1 MIQFDEHIFQ
11 TGWNH
16 QLVYLTI
23 IFDIMGISGYPPK
36 AKPNKPLLREI
47 NGYSNSPLIRPYFL
61 GGGWHWGGTVGFPSY
76 FFSQPP
82 RLDRRQLHYQQHPAV
97 AGWWCRLGTG
107 YEGAPKMNQDTPG
120 WACCVSGFFAG
131 EWKQGSWKMGL
142 DFFLGGG
149 SKNRNLWQDLRDF
162 PKITMHC
169 LGCLSNLM
177 TPVTYTPQK

>member
-61 GGGWHWGGTVGFPSY
+61 GGGGIGGVPLDSHHISFLN
-76 FFSQPP
+76 PP
-82 RLDRRQLHYQQHPAV
+82 GL
-97 AGWWCRLGTG
+97 T
-107 YEGAPKMNQDTPG
+107 EG
-120 WACCVSGFFAG
+120 SFII
-131 EWKQGSWKMGL
+131 SSIL
-142 DFFLGGG
+142 LLLGGG
-149 SKNRNLWQDLRDF
+149 AGLV
-162 PKITMHC
+162 
-169 LGCLSNLM
+169 LGM
-177 TPVTYTPQK
+177 KAPQKWIKIHLAEPVVSVDFLQGNESRDHGKWDLTFFWGGDQRIEIYGKIWGISRK